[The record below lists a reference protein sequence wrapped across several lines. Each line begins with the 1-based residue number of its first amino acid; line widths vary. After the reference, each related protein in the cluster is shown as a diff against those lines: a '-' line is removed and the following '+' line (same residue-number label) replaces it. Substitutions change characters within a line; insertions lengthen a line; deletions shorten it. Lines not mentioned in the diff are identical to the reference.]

1 MSANAYMHGQDLNG
15 NWVPYR
21 VDTAGGAAGGGGGVV
36 LFPWSYV
43 AAAGG
48 ITNTSD
54 VTLVAAA
61 GAGKSNYITSIQL
74 HNKSATATEVEVKS
88 GATVLWRG
96 YAPASGVGPVTV
108 SFGTPL
114 ASAANTALTAAC
126 VTTATA
132 TLINAQGFKDVSPLG
147 VTTLISDAEEIFAGD
162 GTLLTTAGGETIYLH

>member
-15 NWVPYR
+15 NWVPMR
-21 VDTAGGAAGGGGGVV
+21 LDTAGGGAGAAGGIK
-36 LFPWSYV
+36 LLPWSYV

-54 VTLVAAA
+54 VTLIAAA
-61 GAGKSNYITSIQL
+61 GAGKSNYVTSIQL

-88 GATVLWRG
+88 GSTVLWRG

-132 TLINAQGFKDVSPLG
+132 TLINAQGFQDVSPLG
-147 VTTLISDAEEIFAGD
+147 VTTLISDAEEVFAGD
-162 GTLLTTAGGETIYLH
+162 GTILTDGAGATIYLH

>member
-1 MSANAYMHGQDLNG
+1 MTQRVYMHGQDLNG
-15 NWVPYR
+15 NWVPVR
-21 VDTAGGAAGGGGGVV
+21 VDTAGGAAGGVGGVK
-36 LFPWSYV
+36 LLPWSYV

-96 YAPASGVGPVTV
+96 YAPASGAGPVTV
-108 SFGTPL
+108 VFGTPL

-132 TLINAQGFKDVSPLG
+132 TLINAQGYQDVSPLG
-147 VTTLISDAEEIFAGD
+147 VTTLISEQEEIFAGD
-162 GTLLTTAGGETIYLH
+162 GTLLTDGSGNTIYLH